1 MASTATA
8 GPTSMTTR
16 YSLTRRPRLRGRST
30 CQVKLSASSVFWIV
44 EITV

>member
-8 GPTSMTTR
+8 GPTSITTR
-16 YSLTRRPRLRGRST
+16 YSLTRRAKLRGRST
-30 CQVKLSASSVFWIV
+30 CQMKLSASSIFWIV